1 MKMNGKWTKDPRV
14 KAKTVKL
21 LEDNRKKKSR
31 WPLAWYIL
39 DTTPKARFMRAKI
52 DKLDFYKIK
61 IFCSVKDTIKRMK
74 RYDIEWGG
82 DHHKTYI

>member
-1 MKMNGKWTKDPRV
+1 MENGPKDPRV

-74 RYDIEWGG
+74 RYDIE
-82 DHHKTYI
+82 